1 MPPLIKCIHIAAHKA
16 AGECEKEKAKKNV
29 HLYWPQN
36 QGIAA
41 QSVRAAGKV
50 RAASGYI

>member
-16 AGECEKEKAKKNV
+16 AEKYEKEKAKKV
-29 HLYWPQN
+29 WPQN

-41 QSVRAAGKV
+41 QSVRAAGKA